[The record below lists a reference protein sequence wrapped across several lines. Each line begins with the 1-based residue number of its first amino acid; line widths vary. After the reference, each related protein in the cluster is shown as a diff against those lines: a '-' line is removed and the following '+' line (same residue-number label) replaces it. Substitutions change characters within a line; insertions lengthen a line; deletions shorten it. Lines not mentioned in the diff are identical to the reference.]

1 MEGAVTGGGS
11 GAAGGGGFPAA
22 PHLRPLGVGE
32 TLDTALRVYRNNAV
46 TLWKIVAVVIIPL
59 EIIDV
64 ILRRIA
70 LPSGVF
76 VHNGSLYIFSNT
88 GTSTT
93 SGVAPLVIAS
103 LLSFLAQLLATGAMF
118 KLLIDHYLGRDTTW
132 GESFAYAWSRFGSL
146 LWLAILT
153 VVFVSI
159 GFILLFI
166 PGIWLLVAVSVAI
179 PALMYE
185 GVSGFA
191 AMKRS
196 ISLVDKHWWATFLR
210 LVVTLLLYGVASIVI
225 GAIVGG
231 LTDALSVSN
240 VTLYEIIYGIL
251 RAAVVIL
258 LTPFTAAVITVIY
271 IDLRVRKEALD
282 IELLARG
289 FDSPQ
294 PPAAVP
300 DWPPAG

>member
-1 MEGAVTGGGS
+1 MTGGGY
-11 GAAGGGGFPAA
+11 GPAGGGSPSAPA
-22 PHLRPLGVGE
+22 LRPLGVGE

-46 TLWKIVAVVIIPL
+46 TLWKIVAIVIVPL
-59 EIIDV
+59 EVIDV
-64 ILRRIA
+64 ILRRVA

-76 VHNGSLYIFSNT
+76 LHNGSLYVYSST
-88 GTSTT
+88 GS
-93 SGVAPLVIAS
+93 SGSSGTGPLIIAS
-103 LLSFLAQLLATGAMF
+103 LLGFLAQLLASGAMF
-118 KLLIDHYLGRDTTW
+118 KLLIDHYLGRNTTW
-132 GESFAYAWSRFGSL
+132 GESFAYAWSRFGAL

-159 GFILLFI
+159 GFVLLVI
-166 PGIWLLVAVSVAI
+166 PGIWLVVAVSVAV

-185 GVSGFA
+185 GVGGFA

-210 LVVTLLLYGVASIVI
+210 LLVAFILYVVASFII

-231 LTDALSVSN
+231 LAAAFSVGN

-251 RAAVVIL
+251 RALVVIL
-258 LTPFTAAVITVIY
+258 LTPFTAAVVTVIY

-282 IELLARG
+282 IELLAQG
-289 FDSPQ
+289 FDSSG
-294 PPAAVP
+294 PPPLAAP
-300 DWPPAG
+300 GGLPAG